1 MELTAQEKAILDF
14 EQGWWLEGSSKQ
26 TTIRERLGLSATRY
40 YQVLGVL
47 IDVPAALDYDPLLVR
62 RLRRVRLE
70 RRNVRLGGRPIEE
83 RSRP

>member
-1 MELTAQEKAILDF
+1 MELTAQDKAILDF
-14 EQGWWLEGSSKQ
+14 EQGWWLAGSSKQ
-26 TTIRERLGLSATRY
+26 TAIRERLGLSPTRY

-70 RRNVRLGGRPIEE
+70 RRTVRLGGRPIEE